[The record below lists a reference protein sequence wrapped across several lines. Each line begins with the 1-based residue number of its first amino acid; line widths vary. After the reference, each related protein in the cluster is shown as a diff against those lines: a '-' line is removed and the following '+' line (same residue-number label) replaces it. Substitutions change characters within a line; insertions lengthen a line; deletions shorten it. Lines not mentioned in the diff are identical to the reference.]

1 MSTISR
7 AYGLGLIQSVEVN
20 LPGSTLGVNVA
31 ETWYGL
37 LTAQQDEIAQDIY
50 TQAQELRFGTLQL
63 LDPNGVVVARNPV
76 VGPTMVV
83 LHRQRSPESG

>member
-1 MSTISR
+1 M
-7 AYGLGLIQSVEVN
+7 
-20 LPGSTLGVNVA
+20 A

-83 LHRQRSPESG
+83 LHRQRSPEAG